1 MKKLLLTSALVGSLV
16 SGLSVANAATTVSG
30 NLGISYVA
38 TSNEQS
44 GATSGSH
51 NGFGAENQINMG
63 ATGDLNN
70 GMKYAAGFS
79 WEFDGQETF
88 GNGNA
93 FEGTYIEFISGGTT
107 FGISADRAPN
117 IDGIGANYV
126 GYGYSKIDGV
136 GSSIV
141 TTSNTEVYG
150 NFGFNVRQ
158 DLGGGNVISAFYVPN
173 SNQSNTSTIF
183 VGRDIHN
190 GTTKA
195 VIDGGESA
203 YNLNYTGKIAGADIK
218 AGLVTTNG
226 AATYSDATAQGLA
239 ISYPFGKTKVGFS
252 YAKTE
257 SSAATG
263 AVSTEL
269 TTWQYGIAQAVS
281 DTVSVGLTYVDAD
294 TNTSGRTNEKV
305 VIAAIGYNLGPVS
318 VQVQYKSAED
328 IGGTTGL
335 DASSLGMYVGT
346 KF

>member
-38 TSNEQS
+38 TSNETS
-44 GATSGSH
+44 GATADSH

-88 GNGNA
+88 TDGNG

-117 IDGIGANYV
+117 IDGIGANFV

-158 DLGGGNVISAFYVPN
+158 DLGGGNVISAFYAPN
-173 SNQSNTSTIF
+173 SGSK

-190 GTTKA
+190 GTTKS

-263 AVSTEL
+263 ATSTEL

-294 TNTSGRTNEKV
+294 TNATGKTNEKV
-305 VIAAIGYNLGPVS
+305 VIAALGYNLGPVS

-328 IGGTTGL
+328 IGGTTGT
-335 DASSLGMYVGT
+335 DATSLGMYVGT

>member
-38 TSNEQS
+38 TSND
-44 GATSGSH
+44 TSGGGAATEKSH

-70 GMKYAAGFS
+70 GLKYAAGFS

-88 GNGNA
+88 GDANA

-136 GSSIV
+136 GTSIV

-158 DLGGGNVISAFYVPN
+158 DLGGGNVISAFYAPN
-173 SNQSNTSTIF
+173 SGSK

-203 YNLNYTGKIAGADIK
+203 YNLNYTGKIAGAEIK

-226 AATYSDATAQGLA
+226 AAAYSDATAQGLA

-257 SSAATG
+257 SSVATG
-263 AVSTEL
+263 TATTEL
-269 TTWQYGIAQAVS
+269 TTWQYGIAHAVS

-294 TNTSGRTNEKV
+294 TSAAGTTNEKV
-305 VIAAIGYNLGPVS
+305 VIAAVGYNLGPVS
-318 VQVQYKSAED
+318 VQVQYKNAED
-328 IGGTTGL
+328 IGGTTGT

>member
-126 GYGYSKIDGV
+126 GYGYSKIDGPFT
-136 GSSIV
+136 SIV

-158 DLGGGNVISAFYVPN
+158 DLGGGNVISAFYAPN
-173 SNQSNTSTIF
+173 SGSK

-218 AGLVTTNG
+218 AGLVQTTG

-239 ISYPFGKTKVGFS
+239 ISYPFGKTKAGFS

-294 TNTSGRTNEKV
+294 TNAAGTTNEKV
-305 VIAAIGYNLGPVS
+305 VIAALGYNLGPVS

-328 IGGTTGL
+328 MGGTTGQ